1 MLSSQNM
8 FASIKSTL
16 QHIFDN
22 YDCLPTLYLSII
34 IGHSATNPK
43 EIYLLKFVNLYSD
56 RMRKVDE
63 NTVVTQLQQEDA
75 AERRFLRSLIHT
87 MSDVPAGIRM
97 SGL

>member
-1 MLSSQNM
+1 M

-22 YDCLPTLYLSII
+22 YDCLPTLSLSII